1 MIFIGRI
8 YMLDTCDIPGD
19 LVFILTAP
27 YIASALY
34 GIRLHYPVKIKGTN
48 KYGNVKIQKN

>member
-1 MIFIGRI
+1 
-8 YMLDTCDIPGD
+8 MLDTCDIPGD

-48 KYGNVKIQKN
+48 KYGNVKIQNNLKKVNI